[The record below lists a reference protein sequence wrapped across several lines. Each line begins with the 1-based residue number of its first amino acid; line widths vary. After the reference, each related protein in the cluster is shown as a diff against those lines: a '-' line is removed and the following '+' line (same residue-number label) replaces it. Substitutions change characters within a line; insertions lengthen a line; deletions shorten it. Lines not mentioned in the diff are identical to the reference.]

1 MLNLSPVFK
10 LKKIS
15 TNFKL
20 NTTFRKKFMDS
31 STQTPTK
38 LFERNINNFL
48 TNWSNKYIENKHNS
62 FDNYLKKCNNNLQS
76 EYNNFIINLIK
87 SKEINKSTF
96 GILKNFKQRFKI
108 INNKKINID
117 NFILRNNNNF
127 LNKPNFNIFKSKL
140 KNNFSYINDNKLY
153 RKNTNIKEIEEYK
166 NKNIFDNL
174 NKQNFKFL
182 NKNLYKNKIMQK
194 IINNINNEK
203 KFK

>member
-166 NKNIFDNL
+166 NKNLFDNL
-174 NKQNFKFL
+174 NKQNFKFI

>member
-20 NTTFRKKFMDS
+20 NTTIRKTFMDN

-174 NKQNFKFL
+174 NKQNFKFI

>member
-20 NTTFRKKFMDS
+20 NTTIRKTFMDS

-38 LFERNINNFL
+38 LFERNINNFF

-108 INNKKINID
+108 INNKKISID

-153 RKNTNIKEIEEYK
+153 KKNTNIKEIEEYK
-166 NKNIFDNL
+166 NKNLFDNL
-174 NKQNFKFL
+174 NKQNFKFI